1 MVTNQRTISYRRK
14 EFKRDIQKTSTWHKW
29 GWGEMQIPSGGKRGL
44 EQLLDEKL
52 EVHKK
57 VRLSLGEVTE
67 IPLDMKAG
75 LLCQSRQ
82 EK

>member
-1 MVTNQRTISYRRK
+1 
-14 EFKRDIQKTSTWHKW
+14 
-29 GWGEMQIPSGGKRGL
+29 MQIPFGGKRGI
-44 EQLLDEKL
+44 EQLLDEEL

-67 IPLDMKAG
+67 IPSYIKAR
-75 LLCQSRQ
+75 LLSQSRQ